1 MHQQQGDAVLVGDRL
16 QRGDVTVVAGVGRA
30 GVVAVADALEGIDDH
45 QRRVG
50 MLCEKVGE
58 LFLQA

>member
-1 MHQQQGDAVLVGDRL
+1 MLVGDRF
-16 QRGDVTVVAGVGRA
+16 QRSDITVVAGVGRA
-30 GVVAVADALEGIDDH
+30 GVVAVADALEGINDH

-50 MLCEKVGE
+50 VLCEKVGE